1 MAKLTLGAE
10 QVIIN
15 NSWVLP
21 IYFLVLLLAVG
32 AIGYLIV
39 RGSRRR

>member
-1 MAKLTLGAE
+1 MLAA

-15 NSWVLP
+15 NWWVLP

-32 AIGYLIV
+32 GIGYLIV
-39 RGSRRR
+39 RLPRRR